1 MQRCNKEC
9 KDCKTLMIDVMKN
22 KVRCNDC
29 AVKVNKA
36 NARARIRR
44 LPKGVVAKK
53 KFIPESLYT
62 KITGKRRDS
71 SCDASAFF

>member
-1 MQRCNKEC
+1 
-9 KDCKTLMIDVMKN
+9 MIDVMKN

-36 NARARIRR
+36 NARARMRR
-44 LPKGVVAKK
+44 LPKAAVAQKK
-53 KFIPESLYT
+53 HIPESWYSRV
-62 KITGKRRDS
+62 TGKRRDE